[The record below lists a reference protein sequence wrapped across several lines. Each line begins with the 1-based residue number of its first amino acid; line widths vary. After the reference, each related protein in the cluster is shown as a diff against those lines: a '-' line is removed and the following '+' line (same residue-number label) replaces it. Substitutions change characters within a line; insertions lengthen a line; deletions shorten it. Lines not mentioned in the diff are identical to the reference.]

1 VLALGAAV
9 NVQLVRM
16 MKANALDP
24 ATDRRADPLD
34 LEIVDIGEGRIT
46 LRKGMRRVRNNPA
59 EPGQWG
65 IAGARGYGWAGAVVE
80 STGGVITREYRPVEG
95 SILPGDFVRLDTFVY
110 PHDPKVALGLDF
122 EEVRF
127 DSPLGEMP
135 AWLTQPPPGSRGA
148 TWAILTHGKGANRRE
163 TLRILPTLIDC
174 GLPCLSITYRN
185 DAESPPD
192 PRGTYSYGHREW
204 EDLEGAVRYAIDH
217 GAAGVVLVGYSM
229 GGAVTVSFMAH
240 SPLAVHVR
248 GLILDAP
255 MLDLEETIGYGAE
268 RLHIPRQALVVS
280 NRVVGRWYGLE
291 WAEVSYLARVSTLS
305 RPLLLFHGDADRTVP
320 KQTSDALAAALG
332 EAPTGDVTYIE
343 VPGAGHVRAW
353 NVDQPRYE
361 SAVREFVR
369 RLD

>member
-1 VLALGAAV
+1 
-9 NVQLVRM
+9 M
-16 MKANALDP
+16 MKSNALDP
-24 ATDRRADPLD
+24 ATDRLPDPLD
-34 LEIVDIGEGRIT
+34 IEIVDIAEARIT
-46 LRKGMRRVRNNPA
+46 LRKGKRRVRNNPA

-65 IAGARGYGWAGAVVE
+65 IEGARGYGWVGAVIETDGASV
-80 STGGVITREYRPVEG
+80 TREYRAVEG
-95 SILPGDFVRLDTFVY
+95 SVLPGDFVRLDTFAY

-122 EEVRF
+122 EDVHF

-135 AWLTQPPPGSRGA
+135 AWLTQPPPERRGA

-163 TLRILPTLIDC
+163 SLRILPTLIEC
-174 GLPCLSITYRN
+174 GMPCLSITYRN
-185 DAESPPD
+185 DEGCPAD
-192 PRGTYSYGHREW
+192 PQGTYSYGHREW

-229 GGAVTVSFMAH
+229 GGAITVSFMAH
-240 SPLAVHVR
+240 SPLAAHVR

-268 RLHIPRQALVVS
+268 RLHIPRQALLLS

-291 WAEVSYLARVSTLS
+291 WAEVSYLARASTLN
-305 RPLLLFHGDADRTVP
+305 RPVLLFHGDADHTVP
-320 KQTSDALAAALG
+320 KQTSDALAAALTG
-332 EAPTGDVTYIE
+332 SAAGDVTYIE
-343 VPGAGHVRAW
+343 VPLAGHVRAW

-361 SAVREFVR
+361 AAVRDFVR